1 MAYFGTSVASRA
13 IGSDDLTA
21 RLDGT
26 AVATFSGSV
35 RKTTY
40 ASIPHPLLRRA
51 MKPLEQVKFGKADIE
66 NVISRMSKTQIDNL
80 AFGAI
85 QLDGDGRIM
94 TFNLAE
100 GAMTGVDAGTVIGK
114 NFFKDVAPC
123 TSTPAFEGVFRDG
136 VKNDNLNTIIEYTF
150 DYQMTATKVK
160 VHMKRAIHGGSFW
173 IFVKRL

>member
-1 MAYFGTSVASRA
+1 MAPTLEFRT
-13 IGSDDLTA
+13 
-21 RLDGT
+21 
-26 AVATFSGSV
+26 
-35 RKTTY
+35 
-40 ASIPHPLLRRA
+40 PLLRSA
-51 MKPLEQVKFGKADIE
+51 MKQLEQVKFGKSDIE

-85 QLDGDGRIM
+85 QLDSDGRIM

-114 NFFKDVAPC
+114 NFFRDVAPC
-123 TSTPAFEGVFRDG
+123 TSTPAFEGVFREG

>member
-1 MAYFGTSVASRA
+1 
-13 IGSDDLTA
+13 
-21 RLDGT
+21 
-26 AVATFSGSV
+26 
-35 RKTTY
+35 
-40 ASIPHPLLRRA
+40 